1 MTRKRRGLS
10 MTSILVLALV
20 GTITAIVLG
29 AMAVFLQTYQRSL
42 IRSVQTSA
50 RQSVAQVGKTV
61 EDYLDDVNSLMELLE
76 RSSRLNEGLLRR
88 YSRRAGPALGGLLG
102 IVPQCGISGAAA
114 TLFSTGTITVGTM
127 LAVFFATSDEM
138 LPILLSS
145 LTESSGITWKAIAL
159 IVLSKAAV
167 GIVLGYLADL
177 LFGRWFRAQKSIHS
191 FCEREH
197 CDCDEEEGN
206 VFLAALRHTLK
217 IAVMLIAVNFA
228 LNLLFH
234 YIGVERLSGTILNRP
249 VLGELILALFGLI
262 PNCSVSVV
270 VTESYLSGVLGL
282 GGLFAGLLSNAGIG
296 LLVLLRTNRNWKENA
311 AVVAILY
318 GFSVLAGIA
327 VTLLAG

>member
-1 MTRKRRGLS
+1 
-10 MTSILVLALV
+10 
-20 GTITAIVLG
+20 
-29 AMAVFLQTYQRSL
+29 
-42 IRSVQTSA
+42 
-50 RQSVAQVGKTV
+50 
-61 EDYLDDVNSLMELLE
+61 
-76 RSSRLNEGLLRR
+76 
-88 YSRRAGPALGGLLG
+88 
-102 IVPQCGISGAAA
+102 
-114 TLFSTGTITVGTM
+114 
-127 LAVFFATSDEM
+127 
-138 LPILLSS
+138 
-145 LTESSGITWKAIAL
+145 
-159 IVLSKAAV
+159 
-167 GIVLGYLADL
+167 
-177 LFGRWFRAQKSIHS
+177 
-191 FCEREH
+191 
-197 CDCDEEEGN
+197 
-206 VFLAALRHTLK
+206 
-217 IAVMLIAVNFA
+217 MLIAVNFA

>member
-1 MTRKRRGLS
+1 MFLS
-10 MTSILVLALV
+10 
-20 GTITAIVLG
+20 
-29 AMAVFLQTYQRSL
+29 
-42 IRSVQTSA
+42 
-50 RQSVAQVGKTV
+50 
-61 EDYLDDVNSLMELLE
+61 
-76 RSSRLNEGLLRR
+76 
-88 YSRRAGPALGGLLG
+88 
-102 IVPQCGISGAAA
+102 
-114 TLFSTGTITVGTM
+114 
-127 LAVFFATSDEM
+127 TSDEM
-138 LPILLSS
+138 LPIFLSS
-145 LTESSGITWKAIAL
+145 LTESSGISWKTIVL
-159 IVLSKAAV
+159 ITLSKAAL
-167 GIVLGYLADL
+167 GILLGYLADL

-197 CDCDEEEGN
+197 CDCDEEEGS

>member
-1 MTRKRRGLS
+1 
-10 MTSILVLALV
+10 MTSAKPTRSAVSGRTRTRMLCEGAIMVALAQILSYIKIMELPNGGSLTPAMFPILLFAVRWGLKDGLLSIPILFLA
-20 GTITAIVLG
+20 
-29 AMAVFLQTYQRSL
+29 
-42 IRSVQTSA
+42 
-50 RQSVAQVGKTV
+50 
-61 EDYLDDVNSLMELLE
+61 YLLMELLE

-114 TLFSTGTITVGTM
+114 TLFSTGSITVGTM

-145 LTESSGITWKAIAL
+145 LTESSGISWKTIVL
-159 IVLSKAAV
+159 ITLSKAAL
-167 GIVLGYLADL
+167 GILLGYLADL
-177 LFGRWFRAQKSIHS
+177 LFGRWF
-191 FCEREH
+191 
-197 CDCDEEEGN
+197 
-206 VFLAALRHTLK
+206 
-217 IAVMLIAVNFA
+217 
-228 LNLLFH
+228 
-234 YIGVERLSGTILNRP
+234 
-249 VLGELILALFGLI
+249 
-262 PNCSVSVV
+262 VSVV